1 MDVSRPTTIVV
12 QTRVRPGADAAFAEW
27 QARMSDLVADAPGFV
42 AEHVTP
48 AAPPQEPDWVI
59 VQRFGSRE
67 LAHAWLAS
75 SARAE
80 MLEEAEALL
89 TGDDAITVLD
99 GRPRDDAQAVAVIR
113 SSVAPGAVARFRAWH
128 ERVEAA
134 HRAAPGY
141 VGCTLQ
147 EPVPGADPD
156 WVTILAFD
164 SREHLGAWLDS
175 PRRAALVAE
184 AGDLMRDTDVRL
196 AGAGFAGWLR
206 FPAAGAAPAAWKAN
220 YVVLACLYPI
230 VMVQILLLHPLM
242 LWMPL
247 AVRALVD
254 LVISVALVG
263 WPLSVWLARGMG
275 WWTAPAAPSA
285 RRDLAG
291 ALVMVAIIAAAFV
304 LFLLVEDRIDIS
316 PITHL

>member
-1 MDVSRPTTIVV
+1 MDVARPTTIVV
-12 QTRVRPGADAAFAEW
+12 QTRVRPGADSAFADW
-27 QARMSDLVADAPGFV
+27 QARMSDLVAAAPGFV

-48 AAPPQEPDWVI
+48 AAPPHEPDWVI

-75 SARAE
+75 RTRAQ

-113 SSVAPGAVARFRAWH
+113 SSVAPGAQARFRAWH
-128 ERVEAA
+128 ERMETAQQ
-134 HRAAPGY
+134 AAPGY

-147 EPVPGADPD
+147 EPVAGADPD

-175 PRRAALVAE
+175 PRRAALIAQ

-206 FPAAGAAPAAWKAN
+206 FPATGAAPASWKAN

-230 VMVQILLLHPLM
+230 VMAQILLLHPLM
-242 LWMPL
+242 AWMPL

-263 WPLSVWLARGMG
+263 WPLSVWLARGMA
-275 WWTAPAAPSA
+275 WWTAPAAPSP

-291 ALVMVAIIAAAFV
+291 ALVMVAIIAAVFV
-304 LFLLVEDRIDIS
+304 LCLLVEDRIDIS
-316 PITHL
+316 PITRL